1 MQAEPL
7 EVYGM
12 TTKLFDA
19 IHDKDAEYWTK
30 KDFKKLLSFHPDV
43 VGAQSPRNY
52 GKSYAL
58 MDYCKDIMDKGG
70 VVCWGRYN
78 KIELGQSYN
87 TWLDFN
93 PLLVPPKKGTKDSS
107 SAVKWLSDPSTGGQI
122 MFFPWS
128 VSQNL
133 KGIDAP
139 FEVMVCDEFIP
150 ERYTKATRRDTE
162 FADWSSVYKSLARSY
177 GTLPVML
184 SNNIEWMNPFF
195 LRWGILPFPKGKV
208 CVEDTQFKAEVDG
221 EVYETNRR
229 LVFENV
235 AGTPAIIRRNLKQQA
250 IDFTSNAQMEQ
261 YFQNETKQEYTRI
274 GRCPVK
280 DVPLSSTQL
289 RSEGDTLNYRY
300 HEGTYYFERV
310 KGDRT
315 KWTFV
320 SEIALVNVEEKRV
333 RNPRYASD
341 MEDLFNSGHCVF
353 KDGPTLEAFYRFLR
367 RCRTRV

>member
-1 MQAEPL
+1 
-7 EVYGM
+7 M
-12 TTKLFDA
+12 TTKLYEVKRDPN
-19 IHDKDAEYWTK
+19 AEYWSK
-30 KDFKKLLSFHPDV
+30 KDFKKLLSYNPDI

-58 MDYCKDIMDKGG
+58 MDYCKDIMDRGG

-78 KIELGQSYN
+78 KVELGQSYN

-93 PLLVPPKKGTKDSS
+93 PFLEPPKKGTKDSS
-107 SAVKWLSDPSTGGQI
+107 STVKWLIDPVSGGQI

-195 LRWGILPFPKGKV
+195 LRWAIVPFAKGHIMV
-208 CVEDTQFKAEVDG
+208 DDTKFKAEVDG
-221 EVYETNRR
+221 ETYETDRR
-229 LVFENV
+229 IVFENV
-235 AGTPAIIRRNLKQQA
+235 AGTPAIIRRNMKQQA
-250 IDFTSNAQMEQ
+250 IDFTSNEQMER
-261 YFQNETKQEYTRI
+261 YFQNETRQEYTRL
-274 GRCPVK
+274 GKCPDMSK
-280 DVPLSSTQL
+280 PLSSVQM
-289 RSEGDTLNYRY
+289 RSEGDILNYRF
-300 HEGTYYFERV
+300 HNDSFYFERV
-310 KGDRT
+310 KDDRT
-315 KWTFV
+315 KVTYV
-320 SEIALVNVEEKRV
+320 AERELVNVEQGRF
-333 RNPRYASD
+333 RDPRYARS
-341 MEDLFNSGHCVF
+341 MEEIFNAGQCVF

-367 RCRTRV
+367 RCRTRI